1 MTLRLTLAMLGAVSL
16 ALLPSLA
23 PDVLAQP
30 AIQPATQAADPHE
43 RLLPL
48 QGGRNFRDLGGYRTM
63 DGRTVKWGVLF
74 RSGSMHG
81 LTQADYTALEKRGI
95 R

>member
-1 MTLRLTLAMLGAVSL
+1 MTLRLTLATLGAISL

-30 AIQPATQAADPHE
+30 VAQAADQHE